1 VAFRKVELKDHKI
14 IINQMELFYLRLAMH
29 GFDVNEI
36 QNFLEINR
44 IDITNLKNDLMDK
57 FDSTNLLE
65 IMSKAI
71 NYGFININD
80 FVETPI
86 KNLSINYAESIY
98 YEVIETKMNN
108 TKKDLKKL
116 LLNFLKECDREMKN
130 YTNHLITTGEDDENE
145 KVKIKLNQEELDL
158 LALKHRGFNN
168 LKVKL
173 KLEIS
178 DKKFD
183 VLRRSIF
190 YKLNANNW
198 FNALR
203 KLHRMNCLKQPKKK
217 LNFKLEFDYC
227 FHEIYRLK
235 KIRRLFEKDKKLMI
249 YSYLLS
255 FYNKIEFN
263 SVLGYFQID
272 DAINLSES

>member
-14 IINQMELFYLRLAMH
+14 ILTQMELFYLRLAMH

-44 IDITNLKNDLMDK
+44 MEITNIKNDLMDK

-86 KNLSINYAESIY
+86 KNLSINYSENIY
-98 YEVIETKMNN
+98 QRVIETKTNN

-116 LLNFLKECDREMKN
+116 LFSFLKDCDSEMKN
-130 YTNHLITTGEDDENE
+130 FANKKINAVENE
-145 KVKIKLNQEELDL
+145 VSKNVNVKLTQEEMDVM
-158 LALKHRGFNN
+158 ALKHRGFNN

-183 VLRRSIF
+183 ALRRSIF
-190 YKLNANNW
+190 FKLNANNW

-203 KLHRMNCLKQPKKK
+203 KLHRLNCLKQPKKK

-235 KIRRLFEKDKKLMI
+235 RIRRLFEKDKKLMI

-263 SVLGYFQID
+263 SVLGYFQIS
-272 DAINLSES
+272 NVNNTN